1 MANVLNFATR
11 LIFLKESQCCDKKQQ
26 YQDKDKFLMEDEDE
40 TITEVPEEVSEEV
53 SEDNSD
59 ESTVIND
66 EADEYKESLSDKV
79 YFCANCQKHFI
90 ASEDT
95 PENLIVCP
103 ICNDDE
109 LLVNIGSAE
118 QALDNPENEEISVKI
133 EELEDEEDPDDD
145 QGLEDEDEDN
155 EDDELYLD
163 EESLDECISALARK
177 YMTEAKGYIRA
188 KTHIAR
194 IVEGDLILK
203 GTCAG
208 KRYTVKAKDFK
219 KLLGENRKAVIPATI
234 DLFRAGRINMG
245 IIKEG
250 NKLMVKKMGYG
261 LITESVKGKNTKR
274 VKVTGIIG

>member
-59 ESTVIND
+59 ESTVIKD

-133 EELEDEEDPDDD
+133 ED
-145 QGLEDEDEDN
+145 LEDEDEDN

>member
-40 TITEVPEEVSEEV
+40 PITEVPEEVSEEEV
-53 SEDNSD
+53 PEDNSD

-109 LLVNIGSAE
+109 LIVNIGSAE

-133 EELEDEEDPDDD
+133 EELEDEEDPEDD
-145 QGLEDEDEDN
+145 QDLEDEDN
-155 EDDELYLD
+155 EDNELYLD

-188 KTHIAR
+188 KTRIAR

-250 NKLMVKKMGYG
+250 NKLVVKKVGYG
-261 LITESVKGKNTKR
+261 LITESVKGKNAKR